1 MAATERNQAALE
13 LAKTLEHIPWCDD
26 YEKMISGVL
35 YDAQAPE
42 LVQGRFRARRLM
54 HKYVTPAPSRQKTSL
69 NTFRYNTTFP
79 DDATVESLEKDR
91 TKALGDIFGKI
102 GKGAYIEPPLNVD
115 YGCNIVIG
123 DNFYSNFNLV
133 ILDCAIVQ
141 IGNRVQFGPFV
152 SIFAATHETGVQS
165 RRDGVEYATPVV
177 IGDDCW
183 IGGNTTIMPGVT
195 IGKGCTVGAGSIV
208 TKSIPDFSVALGT
221 PARVIKKVDPVLDM

>member
-115 YGCNIVIG
+115 YGCNI
-123 DNFYSNFNLV
+123 
-133 ILDCAIVQ
+133 
-141 IGNRVQFGPFV
+141 FGPFV

-221 PARVIKKVDPVLDM
+221 PARVIKKVDPVPDM